1 MTKEETRKLG
11 IEFERRLIE
20 IYPAFASEQKLTTDT
35 IYSFLSEF
43 QTQYVKSLYT
53 AEDDVQRGTRRAK
66 RISDINRSLV
76 RRVNIKTSNNDGL
89 YNLPEDYAM
98 YVRSESIVV
107 KNYKSDKVL
116 NNSVITPNVIIK
128 QEDVANVINAYY
140 NNGGIIKNP
149 LVVFESTAYTSSQLK
164 IITDVYTQIESVDL
178 TYYCQPHAF
187 NVLKFNDEDQSA
199 GAVHSCCQLPY
210 SCFEDIVSGAVDM
223 YLTQYKLKLAQNNSK
238 QQSQPK
244 QQEAEQ

>member
-1 MTKEETRKLG
+1 MTKEETRRLG

-20 IYPAFASEQKLTTDT
+20 VYPAFASEEKLTTDT

-43 QTQYVKSLYT
+43 QTQYVKTLYT

-66 RISDINRSLV
+66 RISDINRALV
-76 RRVNIKTSNNDGL
+76 RRVNISTSNDDGL
-89 YNLPEDYAM
+89 YDLPEDYAM

-116 NNSVITPNVIIK
+116 GDGVITPNVLIK
-128 QEDVANVINAYY
+128 QEDVDNVIDAYY
-140 NNGGIIKNP
+140 NAKGIIKNP

-164 IITDVYTQIESVDL
+164 IITDTYTQIESVDL

-187 NVLKFNDEDQSA
+187 NVLKFNDGDQSA

-210 SCFEDIVSGAVDM
+210 SCFEELVSGAVDM
-223 YLTQYKLKLAQNNSK
+223 YLTQYKLKLAQSNSRK
-238 QQSQPK
+238 QSQPK